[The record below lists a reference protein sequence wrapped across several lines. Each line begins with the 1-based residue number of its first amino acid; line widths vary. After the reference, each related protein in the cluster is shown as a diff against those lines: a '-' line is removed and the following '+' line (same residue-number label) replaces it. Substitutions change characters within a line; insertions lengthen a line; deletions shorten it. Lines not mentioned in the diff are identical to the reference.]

1 VGTLGDVTDIV
12 RGEERVI
19 VPERASAACALAEW
33 QGRAYLAWTGSDFRL
48 NIASSADG
56 ARFEGKQIIPHHSY
70 IRETTNSTTYTGP
83 NNSPTQTSTSRN
95 VGLAPALAAGPDGLY
110 LAWTGTDRRLN
121 VMRTWLGEGGHGVL
135 DEHSGTGPGLGT
147 AGAAGEEVVLTWAG
161 SDQRVNLLTIA
172 GGQAA
177 KHTYDE
183 TTSATPAACRAGDDL
198 VVAWTGTDRHLNVMA
213 TRDGQSGGATRLE
226 ETSSHGPA
234 LCPYGEGH
242 LLIAWTGSDSR
253 LNLMV
258 LAPGQASAPRTLDET
273 SNRAPALCTFGNDV
287 LLAWA
292 GTDGRPNVTRLRT
305 G

>member
-1 VGTLGDVTDIV
+1 
-12 RGEERVI
+12 
-19 VPERASAACALAEW
+19 
-33 QGRAYLAWTGSDFRL
+33 
-48 NIASSADG
+48 
-56 ARFEGKQIIPHHSY
+56 
-70 IRETTNSTTYTGP
+70 
-83 NNSPTQTSTSRN
+83 
-95 VGLAPALAAGPDGLY
+95 
-110 LAWTGTDRRLN
+110 
-121 VMRTWLGEGGHGVL
+121 
-135 DEHSGTGPGLGT
+135 
-147 AGAAGEEVVLTWAG
+147 
-161 SDQRVNLLTIA
+161 
-172 GGQAA
+172 
-177 KHTYDE
+177 
-183 TTSATPAACRAGDDL
+183 
-198 VVAWTGTDRHLNVMA
+198 MA

-273 SNRAPALCTFGNDV
+273 SNRAPALCTFGRDV